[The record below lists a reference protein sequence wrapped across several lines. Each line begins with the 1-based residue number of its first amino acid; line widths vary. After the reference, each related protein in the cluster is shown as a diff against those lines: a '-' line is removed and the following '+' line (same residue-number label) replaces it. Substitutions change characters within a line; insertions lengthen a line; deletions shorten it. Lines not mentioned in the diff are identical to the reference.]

1 MSVLS
6 VDECYH
12 VLDVNSNSTPKEIK
26 QAYRKLSLKYHPDKN
41 SKFNDG
47 KKFKE
52 ISEAYQFLKS
62 NRKKDFKKQDR
73 SAAQAHSDFWEY
85 QGQKMG
91 DDMRFNFE
99 NFTNNHKELGKTKLN
114 SASITGAFPLFNN
127 KMSLSGTLS
136 YLSSSGLSEFKN
148 YGLSLGSTIKVSNA
162 FRINLSASTK
172 ARSTSEGT
180 EMSNL
185 AVRLSTNYKF

>member
-12 VLDVNSNSTPKEIK
+12 ILDVNSDSTPKEIK

-41 SKFNDG
+41 SKFNNG

-73 SAAQAHSDFWEY
+73 SAEQAHSDFWKY

-99 NFTNNHKELGKTKLN
+99 NFTNNHEFGGDFNDETHNREKPISQKSTHFILYGGLTLVAIWIIVFELLQ
-114 SASITGAFPLFNN
+114 P
-127 KMSLSGTLS
+127 
-136 YLSSSGLSEFKN
+136 
-148 YGLSLGSTIKVSNA
+148 
-162 FRINLSASTK
+162 
-172 ARSTSEGT
+172 
-180 EMSNL
+180 
-185 AVRLSTNYKF
+185 

>member
-12 VLDVNSNSTPKEIK
+12 ILDVNSESTPKEIK

-41 SKFNDG
+41 SKFNNG

-73 SAAQAHSDFWEY
+73 SAEQAHSDFWKY

-99 NFTNNHKELGKTKLN
+99 NFTNNHEFG
-114 SASITGAFPLFNN
+114 GDFNDETHN
-127 KMSLSGTLS
+127 REKPISQKSTHFILYGGLTLVAIWIIVFEI
-136 YLSSSGLSEFKN
+136 LQP
-148 YGLSLGSTIKVSNA
+148 
-162 FRINLSASTK
+162 
-172 ARSTSEGT
+172 
-180 EMSNL
+180 
-185 AVRLSTNYKF
+185 

>member
-12 VLDVNSNSTPKEIK
+12 ILDVNSDSTPKEIK

-41 SKFNDG
+41 SKFNNG

-73 SAAQAHSDFWEY
+73 SAEQAHSDFWKY

-99 NFTNNHKELGKTKLN
+99 
-114 SASITGAFPLFNN
+114 SFNN
-127 KMSLSGTLS
+127 GKH
-136 YLSSSGLSEFKN
+136 EFGGDFNEETHNREKPISQKSTHFIL
-148 YGLSLGSTIKVSNA
+148 YGG
-162 FRINLSASTK
+162 
-172 ARSTSEGT
+172 
-180 EMSNL
+180 L
-185 AVRLSTNYKF
+185 AVVAAWIIVFEIIQL

>member
-12 VLDVNSNSTPKEIK
+12 ILDVNSDSTPKEIK

-41 SKFNDG
+41 SKFNNG

-73 SAAQAHSDFWEY
+73 SAEQAHSDFWKY

-99 NFTNNHKELGKTKLN
+99 NFTNNHEFGGDFNYETHNREKAISQN
-114 SASITGAFPLFNN
+114 SSHFILYGGL
-127 KMSLSGTLS
+127 TLVAIWIIVFEI
-136 YLSSSGLSEFKN
+136 LQP
-148 YGLSLGSTIKVSNA
+148 
-162 FRINLSASTK
+162 
-172 ARSTSEGT
+172 
-180 EMSNL
+180 
-185 AVRLSTNYKF
+185 

>member
-12 VLDVNSNSTPKEIK
+12 ILDVNSDSTPKEIK

-41 SKFNDG
+41 SKFNNG

-73 SAAQAHSDFWEY
+73 SAEQAHSDFWKY

-99 NFTNNHKELGKTKLN
+99 NFTNNHEFG
-114 SASITGAFPLFNN
+114 GDFNDETHN
-127 KMSLSGTLS
+127 REKPISQKSTHFILYGGLTLVAIWIIVFEI
-136 YLSSSGLSEFKN
+136 LQP
-148 YGLSLGSTIKVSNA
+148 
-162 FRINLSASTK
+162 
-172 ARSTSEGT
+172 
-180 EMSNL
+180 
-185 AVRLSTNYKF
+185 

>member
-12 VLDVNSNSTPKEIK
+12 ILDVNSDSTPKEIK

-41 SKFNDG
+41 SKFNNG

-62 NRKKDFKKQDR
+62 NRKKNFKKQDR
-73 SAAQAHSDFWEY
+73 SAEQAHSDFWKY

-99 NFTNNHKELGKTKLN
+99 NFTNNYEFGGDFNDEVHNKEKPISQKSTHFILYGGL
-114 SASITGAFPLFNN
+114 
-127 KMSLSGTLS
+127 TLVAIWIIVFEI
-136 YLSSSGLSEFKN
+136 LQP
-148 YGLSLGSTIKVSNA
+148 
-162 FRINLSASTK
+162 
-172 ARSTSEGT
+172 
-180 EMSNL
+180 
-185 AVRLSTNYKF
+185 

>member
-12 VLDVNSNSTPKEIK
+12 ILDVNSDSTPKEIK

-41 SKFNDG
+41 SKFNNG

-73 SAAQAHSDFWEY
+73 SAEQAHSDFWKY

-99 NFTNNHKELGKTKLN
+99 NFTNNYEFGGDFNDEAHNKEKPISQKSTHFILYGGL
-114 SASITGAFPLFNN
+114 
-127 KMSLSGTLS
+127 TLVAIWIVVFEI
-136 YLSSSGLSEFKN
+136 LQP
-148 YGLSLGSTIKVSNA
+148 
-162 FRINLSASTK
+162 
-172 ARSTSEGT
+172 
-180 EMSNL
+180 
-185 AVRLSTNYKF
+185 

>member
-12 VLDVNSNSTPKEIK
+12 ILDVNSDSTPKEIK

-41 SKFNDG
+41 SKFNNG

-73 SAAQAHSDFWEY
+73 SAEQAHSDFWKY

-99 NFTNNHKELGKTKLN
+99 NFTKT
-114 SASITGAFPLFNN
+114 SHEFGGDFNDETHN
-127 KMSLSGTLS
+127 REKPISQKSTHFILYGGLTLVAIWIIIF
-136 YLSSSGLSEFKN
+136 E
-148 YGLSLGSTIKVSNA
+148 I
-162 FRINLSASTK
+162 IQP
-172 ARSTSEGT
+172 
-180 EMSNL
+180 
-185 AVRLSTNYKF
+185 